1 MLFTRCPECDTTF
14 RITADALR
22 KADGQVRCGRCAC
35 VFNAYTELRRGT
47 SEAYCDDGVVRK
59 TLPADPLPPLAASGA
74 DGDGAPLAER
84 PEPSSF
90 AESGEPLPECAT
102 FIEEWNPAPE
112 GENDGEAPPA
122 EAAGAARQ
130 TESGRGSTSAA
141 AGADRAEAEPAL
153 DDVTLADVI
162 HELEASADEPAAE
175 PSSDPQADAPRAE
188 AAPNEPPTWIVLE
201 GEASE
206 RSSRKWTFGCI
217 AAALLLAVQVTHHYR
232 AQLAA
237 TALVGP
243 WLRSAYAFLGSDVA
257 PHWDLAQYEILDWT
271 AIAEPNSEGQGS
283 LTIAARLYNRGPRTQ
298 PFPHVQVQLKDRWE
312 RTVGSRIF
320 SPSEYLSADVP
331 ANGEMHAGKTA
342 KAELSIVDPGPD
354 AYGFELD
361 VCIPRNGGE
370 LRCAADEV
378 FR

>member
-35 VFNAYTELRRGT
+35 VFNAYAELRRGT

-59 TLPADPLPPLAASGA
+59 TLPAEPPPPAAADDAAGAKDVAAAAADDAEDVAADDADDAENVAAADDGAAQPDDRPEPPLA
-74 DGDGAPLAER
+74 E
-84 PEPSSF
+84 E
-90 AESGEPLPECAT
+90 EGEPLQIFECAT
-102 FIEEWNPAPE
+102 FIADVEPTPEELAR
-112 GENDGEAPPA
+112 A
-122 EAAGAARQ
+122 EAAFDG
-130 TESGRGSTSAA
+130 
-141 AGADRAEAEPAL
+141 
-153 DDVTLADVI
+153 VTLANVI
-162 HELEASADEPAAE
+162 DELEASAAGDTLGSSAASE
-175 PSSDPQADAPRAE
+175 ADAPAA
-188 AAPNEPPTWIVLE
+188 AAPSAAPTWIVLE

-206 RSSRKWTFGCI
+206 RPSRKWAFGCI
-217 AAALLLAVQVTHHYR
+217 AAALLLAVQITHHYR
-232 AQLAA
+232 TQLAA
-237 TALVGP
+237 TAIVGP
-243 WLRSAYAFLGSDVA
+243 WLRNAYAFLGSEIA

-271 AIAEPNSEGQGS
+271 AIAEPDAEGEGT

-312 RTVGSRIF
+312 QTVGSRIF
-320 SPSEYLSADVP
+320 SPSEYLSGATGH
-331 ANGEMHAGKTA
+331 AEMHAGRTA
-342 KAELSIVDPGPD
+342 RAELSIVDPGPD

-361 VCIPRNGGE
+361 VCIPRHGGE